1 MSFFLDLSE
10 SLLKLAEDKIEAD
23 WILHISVPIRVINF
37 GLILERMLNLQLT
50 RRLNIDGDY
59 KFSNKT
65 ARRYRK
71 RTLMSMHQIDESVE
85 EIQQTVP
92 KAKTENIY
100 DNESDI
106 ENVLKDIKYKVEDR
120 RDSTVSQYVYGGIN
134 RALALLMKEKKDKD
148 GDETSK
154 MSQEETSSLYNS
166 FMSNKFNQS

>member
-1 MSFFLDLSE
+1 MAILSETIEKHRVCNIIFFLAVLAISLVSDMIE
-10 SLLKLAEDKIEAD
+10 SVLKLSGGKVKAD
-23 WILHISVPIRVINF
+23 WILHISLPIRVLTF

-50 RRLNIDGDY
+50 RKLNIDGEY

-85 EIQQTVP
+85 EIRQTVP
-92 KAKTENIY
+92 KAKTENVY

-120 RDSTVSQYVYGGIN
+120 RDSSVS
-134 RALALLMKEKKDKD
+134 
-148 GDETSK
+148 
-154 MSQEETSSLYNS
+154 
-166 FMSNKFNQS
+166 